1 MMSLNAY
8 NIPGGRCY
16 YLFASNLIFLQ
27 ITKLRP
33 REVKSLIEGHTA
45 AKEGSN
51 LC

>member
-1 MMSLNAY
+1 ML
-8 NIPGGRCY
+8 IT
-16 YLFASNLIFLQ
+16 FQEVDVIIVSNLIFLQ